1 MATGAAGRGNTK
13 VIKFGAGKRHRGVAG
28 VACLLSNKVLR
39 MPHYIRRSQA
49 RTTDVAGSTI
59 TWRSLEYT
67 THMAGLTACIG
78 MHALESKTSLNVI
91 EGLAGG
97 LRKHTRTAQ
106 QHKCQKQCFP
116 PRQSRQEKPL

>member
-1 MATGAAGRGNTK
+1 
-13 VIKFGAGKRHRGVAG
+13 
-28 VACLLSNKVLR
+28 
-39 MPHYIRRSQA
+39 
-49 RTTDVAGSTI
+49 
-59 TWRSLEYT
+59 
-67 THMAGLTACIG
+67 
-78 MHALESKTSLNVI
+78 MHALEGKTSLNVI

>member
-1 MATGAAGRGNTK
+1 
-13 VIKFGAGKRHRGVAG
+13 
-28 VACLLSNKVLR
+28 
-39 MPHYIRRSQA
+39 
-49 RTTDVAGSTI
+49 
-59 TWRSLEYT
+59 
-67 THMAGLTACIG
+67 MAGLTACIG